1 MLGSG
6 TGLDRVTAVV
16 DEVLEKLRE
25 HYERHQEEYAEAY
38 QLYRKAALEDVQDRA
53 VQLDQSHEIPIG
65 VDAPDLRFDL
75 SPPDDHRLEYERA
88 IGMLELHKRAEDKCA
103 AIGLGDGDHKPAT
116 IKITPELYAAYMQDQ
131 WEWKAAFYHKNL
143 SYHSVRGRIR

>member
-25 HYERHQEEYAEAY
+25 HYERHQQEYAEAY
-38 QLYRKAALEDVQDRA
+38 QLYRKAALGDVQERA
-53 VQLDQSHEIPIG
+53 AQLEQTNEIPIG
-65 VDAPDLRFDL
+65 TDAPDLRFDL

-88 IGMLELHKRAEDKCA
+88 IGMLELHKSAEDKIA
-103 AIGLGDGDHKPAT
+103 ALGDGNVKPAT

-131 WEWKAAFYHKNL
+131 WEWKESFYHKNA
-143 SYHSVRGRIR
+143 SYHQVRRRIR